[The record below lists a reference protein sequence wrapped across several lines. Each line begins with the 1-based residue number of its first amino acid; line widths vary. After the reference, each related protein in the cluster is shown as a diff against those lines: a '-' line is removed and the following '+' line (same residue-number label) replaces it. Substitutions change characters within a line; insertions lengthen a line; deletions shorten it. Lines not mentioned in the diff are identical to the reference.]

1 MIRSLPVTAEDK
13 ALTGQVHGEE
23 SMNALAEAAR
33 MLGDMELSPG
43 QLAQLRALDR
53 KYAQRRFEGRRSDA
67 ELLDLLRSDIVAVL
81 TPEQE
86 RALRRS

>member
-1 MIRSLPVTAEDK
+1 
-13 ALTGQVHGEE
+13 
-23 SMNALAEAAR
+23 MNALAEAAR

-67 ELLDLLRSDIVAVL
+67 ELLDLLRSDILAVL

>member
-1 MIRSLPVTAEDK
+1 
-13 ALTGQVHGEE
+13 
-23 SMNALAEAAR
+23 

-53 KYAQRRFEGRRSDA
+53 KYAQRLYARRQPEA
-67 ELLDLLRSDIVAVL
+67 DLRAMLRSDIRAML

-86 RALRRS
+86 RALGLMPPSLRSG

>member
-1 MIRSLPVTAEDK
+1 
-13 ALTGQVHGEE
+13 
-23 SMNALAEAAR
+23 MNALAEAAR

-53 KYAQRRFEGRRSDA
+53 KYAQQRFERRRSDA
-67 ELLDLLRSDIVAVL
+67 ELLDLLRSDILAVL

>member
-1 MIRSLPVTAEDK
+1 
-13 ALTGQVHGEE
+13 
-23 SMNALAEAAR
+23 MNALAEAAR

-53 KYAQRRFEGRRSDA
+53 KYAQRRFEGDPPA
-67 ELLDLLRSDIVAVL
+67 DLLDLLRADILAML

-86 RALRRS
+86 RALGRT

>member
-1 MIRSLPVTAEDK
+1 
-13 ALTGQVHGEE
+13 
-23 SMNALAEAAR
+23 MNALAEAAR

-53 KYAQRRFEGRRSDA
+53 KYAQQRFERRRPDA
-67 ELLDLLRSDIVAVL
+67 ELHDLLRSDILAVL

>member
-1 MIRSLPVTAEDK
+1 
-13 ALTGQVHGEE
+13 
-23 SMNALAEAAR
+23 MNALAEAAR

-67 ELLDLLRSDIVAVL
+67 ELLDLLRSDILAVL

-86 RALRRS
+86 RALGRS

>member
-1 MIRSLPVTAEDK
+1 
-13 ALTGQVHGEE
+13 
-23 SMNALAEAAR
+23 MNALTEAAR

-53 KYAQRRFEGRRSDA
+53 KYAQQRFEGRRSEAD
-67 ELLDLLRSDIVAVL
+67 LLARLRSDILAML

-86 RALRRS
+86 RALRKK